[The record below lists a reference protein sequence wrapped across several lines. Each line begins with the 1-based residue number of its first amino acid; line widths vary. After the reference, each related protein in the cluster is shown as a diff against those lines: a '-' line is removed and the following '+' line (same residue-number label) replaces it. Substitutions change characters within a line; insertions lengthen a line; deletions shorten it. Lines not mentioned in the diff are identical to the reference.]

1 MGDIDITDSGQ
12 LPPVRKPLFQKT
24 GRGAGLKPPR
34 RPATKTSTTTNVAT
48 NPTTNPRTASSTN
61 RADGQPRRDSRSSR
75 KNASTAPMERPRTKA
90 HTYWI
95 ERADKERIQSGA
107 WKSDTTPDTRTY
119 FLRAIESVIDETI
132 TAITNVPTAR
142 GTFVIGTKPHVD
154 GAWFGIKLL
163 ATDGRRIADLAA
175 QAGVG
180 PSEFVRTALHLYH
193 QSH

>member
-1 MGDIDITDSGQ
+1 
-12 LPPVRKPLFQKT
+12 
-24 GRGAGLKPPR
+24 
-34 RPATKTSTTTNVAT
+34 
-48 NPTTNPRTASSTN
+48 
-61 RADGQPRRDSRSSR
+61 
-75 KNASTAPMERPRTKA
+75 MERPRTKA

-132 TAITNVPTAR
+132 TALTNVPAPK

-154 GAWFGIKLL
+154 GVWFGVKLL
-163 ATDGRRIADLAA
+163 AADGRRITDLAA

-180 PSEFVRTALHLYH
+180 PSEFVRTALTLYH